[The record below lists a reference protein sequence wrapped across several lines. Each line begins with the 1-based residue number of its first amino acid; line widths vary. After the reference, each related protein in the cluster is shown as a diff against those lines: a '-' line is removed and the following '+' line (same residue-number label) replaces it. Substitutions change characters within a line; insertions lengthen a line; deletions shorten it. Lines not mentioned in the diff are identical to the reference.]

1 MKKIKKLLA
10 LGTLIF
16 FVLGSYTGCSNSSS
30 GSGKTDKDPAEVAD
44 DGSGDE
50 DTEDS
55 DDEDGQD
62 EDDSGDDQ
70 EEKDKDEESQLPEK
84 PELSDLVP
92 NAQDL
97 GKYIAAEAIEKI
109 DSMEGGNYA
118 IKITGAITAEDIEN
132 LNVVMYTKMDRLIAL
147 DLRDTTGLTK
157 LDPWAFSSVDKYD
170 DEGGV
175 PLSALILPESITEID
190 YECFRNCKTIKA
202 LIAPGVKILRSYAL
216 AQCPELAIM
225 KFSDVMDLLEESSIG
240 WNDAITE
247 ITLNAKHIGQRL
259 VPGCEKLT
267 KVIIGPD
274 VEIME
279 DGPFHEMDKVKE
291 IKVAEGNTHFKDIDG
306 LLYSADGTRFIKFPR
321 AREEKEFTLP
331 DEVTTID
338 SDAFAYTYL
347 EKVTLP
353 NVSKI
358 SDCAFWASSIQEVSI
373 PKTTEIGFG
382 AFYYC
387 TQLNKL
393 SLPDTVTKIKE
404 KAFLHTFNL
413 KSFFIP
419 STVTTIDYSAFY
431 GWKNDQ
437 VINCQAASKPENWDD
452 DWNKSCACQINWGVN
467 PEE

>member
-16 FVLGSYTGCSNSSS
+16 FVLGIYTGCSNSSS
-30 GSGKTDKDPAEVAD
+30 GSGKTDKDPAEVVD

-50 DTEDS
+50 DTEDI

-70 EEKDKDEESQLPEK
+70 EEKDKDEENQLPEK

-92 NAQDL
+92 DAQDL
-97 GKYIAAEAIEKI
+97 GEYIAAEAIEKL

-190 YECFRNCKTIKA
+190 YDCFRSCKTIKA

-216 AQCPELAIM
+216 ADCKNLAIM
-225 KFSDVMDLLEESSIG
+225 KFADIMDLLEESSIG

-306 LLYSADGTRFIKFPR
+306 LLYSADGTRFIRYPC
-321 AREEKEFTLP
+321 AHEGKEFTLP
-331 DEVTTID
+331 DVVTIID
-338 SDAFAYTYL
+338 TDAFAYTHL
-347 EKVTLP
+347 EKVSLP

-358 SDCAFWASSIQEVSI
+358 SDCGFWASSIQEVSI
-373 PKTTEIGFG
+373 PKATEIGFG
-382 AFYYC
+382 AFYVC
-387 TQLNKL
+387 GSLNKL
-393 SLPDTVTKIKE
+393 SLPDTVTKIE
-404 KAFLHTFNL
+404 QNAFLHTFNL

-467 PEE
+467 PE

>member
-1 MKKIKKLLA
+1 
-10 LGTLIF
+10 
-16 FVLGSYTGCSNSSS
+16 
-30 GSGKTDKDPAEVAD
+30 
-44 DGSGDE
+44 
-50 DTEDS
+50 
-55 DDEDGQD
+55 
-62 EDDSGDDQ
+62 
-70 EEKDKDEESQLPEK
+70 
-84 PELSDLVP
+84 VP
-92 NAQDL
+92 DAQDL
-97 GKYIAAEAIEKI
+97 GEYIAVEAIEKI

-157 LDPWAFSSVDKYD
+157 LDSWAFSSVDKYD

-190 YECFRNCKTIKA
+190 YDCFRSCKTIKA

-216 AQCPELAIM
+216 ADCKNLAIM
-225 KFSDVMDLLEESSIG
+225 KFADIMDLLEESSIG

-279 DGPFHEMDKVKE
+279 NGPFHEINKVKE
-291 IKVAEGNTHFKDIDG
+291 IKVAKENTHFKDIDG
-306 LLYSADGTRFIKFPR
+306 LLYSADGTRFIRYPC
-321 AREEKEFTLP
+321 AHEGKELTLP
-331 DEVTTID
+331 DVVTIID
-338 SDAFAYTYL
+338 SDAFAYTHL
-347 EKVTLP
+347 EKVSLP
-353 NVSKI
+353 NVSVI
-358 SDCAFWASSIQEVSI
+358 TSCAFWSSSIQEVSI
-373 PKTTEIGFG
+373 PKATEIGYG
-382 AFYYC
+382 AFYRC
-387 TQLNKL
+387 GSLNKL
-393 SLPDTVTKIKE
+393 TLPNTVTKIGSN
-404 KAFLHTFNL
+404 AFLHTFNL

-419 STVTTIDYSAFY
+419 STVTTIDSSAFY

-467 PEE
+467 PE